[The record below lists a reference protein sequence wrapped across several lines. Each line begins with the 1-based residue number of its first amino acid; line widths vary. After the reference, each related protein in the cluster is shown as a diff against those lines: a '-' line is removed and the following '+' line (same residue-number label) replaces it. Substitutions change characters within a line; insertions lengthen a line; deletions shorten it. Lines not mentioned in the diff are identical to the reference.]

1 MNTLRDSKQLAKHRA
16 GYLARLACDHPSHRP
31 GVQVNQTTILSCVVL
46 SGLVRG
52 MNDLIWVLSA
62 PVHAKEVAAR
72 VAWERRGDDATTA
85 ALLRA
90 TGAAED
96 VWDEDD
102 EEVTCCG

>member
-1 MNTLRDSKQLAKHRA
+1 MTANSLPSTEQATLPGWHATTRPIGLVCKLTKPLS
-16 GYLARLACDHPSHRP
+16 YL
-31 GVQVNQTTILSCVVL
+31 VLSCVVL